1 MATRDV
7 VLAVASLYED
17 ELQDETCYKYKGLL
31 DGLFERRENA
41 EDVRATIARNM

>member
-1 MATRDV
+1 MTRNV
-7 VLAVASLYED
+7 VSAFGTLYED
-17 ELQDETCYKYKGLL
+17 EIQDETFYEYKELV